1 MILAAF
7 SWTCITTWSFCSF
20 VDAESYSGRRK
31 TKGNGQRNCCQ
42 STVCTKGIPINVQ
55 KTCFMIL

>member
-7 SWTCITTWSFCSF
+7 TWSFWSF